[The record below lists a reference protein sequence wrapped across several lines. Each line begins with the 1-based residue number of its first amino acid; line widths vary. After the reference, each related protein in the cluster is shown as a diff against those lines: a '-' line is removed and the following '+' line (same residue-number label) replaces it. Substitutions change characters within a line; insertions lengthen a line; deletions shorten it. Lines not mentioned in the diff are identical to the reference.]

1 MLNSSAPI
9 RVHIHWLWRGV
20 TWLGTAFFLF
30 LAWVTWTAVNG
41 NHVIALVF
49 VGFALLCAYEV
60 ILTSTVFEIDNQGV
74 TRKDV
79 FATYRIQWSEVKSL
93 ESNGL
98 TFALLGEDKYLTFNL
113 AMAGKG
119 RPEFS
124 AAMER
129 IVKQRHIKIQ
139 GLNRIYV
146 SQKNTKV

>member
-1 MLNSSAPI
+1 MSNLSSPI
-9 RVHIHWLWRGV
+9 RVYMHWIWRGA
-20 TWLGTAFFLF
+20 TLLGAAVFLF
-30 LAWVTWTAVNG
+30 LAWFTWRSVNG

-60 ILTSTVFEIDNQGV
+60 ILTSSVFEIDNQGV
-74 TRKDV
+74 TRKDL

-93 ESNGL
+93 ESNGQ

-119 RPEFS
+119 RLEFS

-129 IVKQRHIKIQ
+129 IVKQRHIKIE
-139 GLNRIYV
+139 GLTRIYV